1 LKRSGKSILLTAMVG
16 DDEMSGQVY
25 PRLRSPE
32 LDPGRPKGPELG
44 PRQGAQG
51 QIQALLRRAQ
61 GLLKTLL
68 RLSAGLHSHSSRS
81 LTHGS
86 GFNTGCSGLKT
97 EMDFGEVKIRV

>member
-1 LKRSGKSILLTAMVG
+1 
-16 DDEMSGQVY
+16 MSGQVY

-32 LDPGRPKGPELG
+32 LDPGGPKGPELGPPSEGGGPKTG

-81 LTHGS
+81 LTHAS